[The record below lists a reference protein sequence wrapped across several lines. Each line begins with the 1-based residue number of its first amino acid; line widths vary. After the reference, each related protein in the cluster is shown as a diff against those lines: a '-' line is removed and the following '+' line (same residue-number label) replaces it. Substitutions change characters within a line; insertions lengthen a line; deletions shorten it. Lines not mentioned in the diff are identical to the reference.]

1 MAMVGSDVASQTTGG
16 YVILMAVS
24 SLGVSAAFL
33 RAFLARTDPDHTTQ
47 GVCDAIITPE
57 TKERKCAYLDLIA
70 GQTDDKGR
78 PHVGEA
84 TMFVSHA
91 WGYKFK
97 VSCEAMLE
105 EAETRPDAY
114 FWFDLFVNN
123 QHDTSAKPHD
133 WWSTT
138 FKR

>member
-1 MAMVGSDVASQTTGG
+1 MSDAAISP
-16 YVILMAVS
+16 
-24 SLGVSAAFL
+24 LGVSAAFL
-33 RAFLARTDPDHTTQ
+33 REFLARTDPAHTTQ

-57 TKERKCAYLDLIA
+57 TLGRKCAFIDLLFA
-70 GQTDDKGR
+70 EQKDSNGR
-78 PHVGEA
+78 PLVGKA
-84 TMFVSHA
+84 TVFVWHA
-91 WGYKFK
+91 WGYPFR

-105 EAETRPDAY
+105 FSGEEGNESAY

>member
-1 MAMVGSDVASQTTGG
+1 MAHS
-16 YVILMAVS
+16 IS

-33 RAFLARTDPDHTTQ
+33 RAFLARTDPSHTTQ
-47 GVCDAIITPE
+47 DVCDAIIKPE
-57 TKERKCAYLDLIA
+57 TRERKCAFIDLLA
-70 GQTDDKGR
+70 DQTDDKGL
-78 PHVGEA
+78 PYVGEA

-91 WGYKFK
+91 WAYHFH
-97 VSCEAMLE
+97 VSCETVLE
-105 EAETRPDAY
+105 EAEELPDAY

-123 QHDTSAKPHD
+123 QHNTSAKPHD